1 MKFVDLEFENRLS
14 AEESEERFRKIRE
27 SGKYL
32 MGDNVNELESAF
44 SADQGIH
51 NCVLVKNATD
61 ALALTFT
68 YLGAKSRTVIVPQF
82 GAYPTVMAALQAG
95 AKNIIACAVDDSL
108 TMDISSVDVPQDSII
123 VPVNLFGNSCDLPAI
138 KSAADSAGGCVIV
151 EDCAQSTGLSNSGL
165 SDYMIHS
172 FYPTKPMGCMGDGGA
187 ILTNDG
193 EAAKSLRKSRFYGL
207 NSEGVIDTWGVNSRI
222 DEWQSAHLI
231 SKINHYRSMN
241 EARRKNAKRY
251 SRHGNMVKY
260 SHDCVFHQFV
270 ELFNDRDEVRN
281 LLSELRIPTMI
292 HYPKML
298 RDMPHLSDHVTYTDC
313 KRVSDHVLSL
323 PVGPHLSEN
332 EVDEVSHALENLSSR
347 RISFESIMRF

>member
-14 AEESEERFRKIRE
+14 AEESTERFRRIRE

-44 SADQGIH
+44 SADQGVH

-61 ALALTFT
+61 ALALTFMH
-68 YLGAKSRTVIVPQF
+68 LGAKSRTVIVPQF

-108 TMDISSVDVPQDSII
+108 TMDISSVDVPRDSII

-138 KSAADSAGGCVIV
+138 RSAANSAGGCVIV
-151 EDCAQSTGLSNSGL
+151 EDCAQSTGLPNSGL

-187 ILTNDG
+187 IITNDRDS
-193 EAAKSLRKSRFYGL
+193 ANSLRKSRFYGL
-207 NSEGVIDTWGVNSRI
+207 NSEGVIDTWGINSRI

-241 EARRKNAKRY
+241 EVRRKNAKVY
-251 SRHGNMVKY
+251 FSHGNMIRY
-260 SHDCVFHQFV
+260 SDDCVFHQYV
-270 ELFNDRDEVRN
+270 DLFHDRDEVRRF
-281 LLSELRIPTMI
+281 LSDRGIPTMI

-298 RDMPHLSDHVTYTDC
+298 RDMPHLIDRVTHTNC

-323 PVGPHLSEN
+323 PVGPHLNEN
-332 EVDEVSHALENLSSR
+332 EVSEVADALESLSSR
-347 RISFESIMRF
+347 RINFESIM